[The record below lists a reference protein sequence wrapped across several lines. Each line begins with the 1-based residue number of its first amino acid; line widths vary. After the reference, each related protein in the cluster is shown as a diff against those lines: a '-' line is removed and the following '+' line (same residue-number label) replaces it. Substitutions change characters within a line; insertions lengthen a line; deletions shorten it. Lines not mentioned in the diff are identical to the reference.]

1 MSIDLESRKVKSHN
15 NYLIEVKAKKDI
27 ASVVKTNSKS
37 NLMLAKKFKS
47 DFEKAKISV
56 L

>member
-1 MSIDLESRKVKSHN
+1 MSIDLQSRKAKTIK
-15 NYLIEVKAKKDI
+15 NYMIEVKAKRDI

-47 DFEKAKISV
+47 DFEKARKSV